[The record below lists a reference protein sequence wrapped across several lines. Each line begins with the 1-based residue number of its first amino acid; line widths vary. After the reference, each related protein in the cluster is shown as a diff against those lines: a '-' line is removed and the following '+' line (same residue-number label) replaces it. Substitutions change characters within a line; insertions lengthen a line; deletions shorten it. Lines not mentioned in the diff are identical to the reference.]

1 MRVNPDRLISR
12 ARVPAGGAPI
22 ALIRSPQ
29 ILGYGVLRY
38 VAAAVQQ
45 RTGVNNEVWAA
56 LALHK
61 RPRCVRIMTD
71 IVIPSRSG

>member
-45 RTGVNNEVWAA
+45 RTGVNNEVWAS
-56 LALHK
+56 LALQQRRK
-61 RPRCVRIMTD
+61 T
-71 IVIPSRSG
+71 